1 MRTKKR
7 ADPSPPSHIP
17 DFLRGLSG
25 ISPDCGRFSSSSPFI
40 AQHVQNEHTDEQQDK
55 GRAKAPPQIGLGKS
69 GDNVTDEAAKSHDAR
84 ITQLCRDVFDMITS
98 GTGTG
103 ENGRIRNGGAM
114 ITEHAAS
121 EGRGK
126 GNHHEIRID
135 GLSHRDDDRDQD
147 AEGPPCRA
155 RGEAQKACN
164 QKHDGG
170 EERPGYASV
179 RHKGLHE
186 NRRLEKIA
194 ADTADRPCQH
204 QNDVGGQHGLHAFNG
219 PVHKCPERQK
229 AARNKKQEGHGKG
242 SDGCP
247 NKRLGGRTV
256 AEGRAHGVERRILAP
271 VTAAIEEAEYGKND
285 QAADGKQH
293 IPYGPTFRRLN
304 LLLGTSINGAKITVL
319 SAFLSC
325 AHGAEIR
332 IGQADKAHHSDGEQG
347 VEVIGDSGN
356 KRGKSLEN
364 APVVLR
370 LLPTAAAQLEIGAM
384 MQMGAA
390 VASMI

>member
-25 ISPDCGRFSSSSPFI
+25 ISPDCGHFSSSSPFI

-135 GLSHRDDDRDQD
+135 
-147 AEGPPCRA
+147 
-155 RGEAQKACN
+155 
-164 QKHDGG
+164 
-170 EERPGYASV
+170 YALLAGKV
-179 RHKGLHE
+179 
-186 NRRLEKIA
+186 
-194 ADTADRPCQH
+194 C
-204 QNDVGGQHGLHAFNG
+204 FMNG
-219 PVHKCPERQK
+219 FF
-229 AARNKKQEGHGKG
+229 
-242 SDGCP
+242 
-247 NKRLGGRTV
+247 
-256 AEGRAHGVERRILAP
+256 I
-271 VTAAIEEAEYGKND
+271 
-285 QAADGKQH
+285 
-293 IPYGPTFRRLN
+293 
-304 LLLGTSINGAKITVL
+304 
-319 SAFLSC
+319 
-325 AHGAEIR
+325 
-332 IGQADKAHHSDGEQG
+332 
-347 VEVIGDSGN
+347 
-356 KRGKSLEN
+356 
-364 APVVLR
+364 
-370 LLPTAAAQLEIGAM
+370 
-384 MQMGAA
+384 
-390 VASMI
+390 